1 MVLNKKWPTLTPKL
15 PGWKKNTGKYSKRN
29 DKVNSLKK
37 AVAILERTVSQQ
49 NNRLID
55 LENRSRK
62 NKLLAFV
69 LREQDNESTEVLK
82 QTVTED
88 VFEKVFG
95 VNVTSVERINELKQ
109 KRDEANRPVMTK
121 FFYCNENNKILKNS
135 KI

>member
-1 MVLNKKWPTLTPKL
+1 MTNFNSKIARLE
-15 PGWKKNTGKYSKRN
+15 KNTGKYSKRN

-82 QTVTED
+82 QTVKED

-95 VNVTSVERINELKQ
+95 VNVT
-109 KRDEANRPVMTK
+109 
-121 FFYCNENNKILKNS
+121 
-135 KI
+135 